1 MEKTPKTNEELYKA
15 TSSLSFER
23 ALQGY
28 SFAKA
33 MQEEL
38 ADFISQYSKEPKEEI
53 IKRINERAKKIA
65 VSVCKS
71 DAESLGVDPDKIG
84 LSF

>member
-1 MEKTPKTNEELYKA
+1 MEKSPKTKEELYEA
-15 TSSLSFER
+15 TLSLSFER
-23 ALQGY
+23 ALYGY
-28 SFAKA
+28 SLAKA

-38 ADFISQYSKEPKEEI
+38 ADFISQSTKESKEEI
-53 IKRINERAKKIA
+53 IKRINERTKKIA

-71 DAESLGVDPDKIG
+71 DAESLGVDPDKIA